1 MSKPTTGDFTKTAG
15 WMDWYTG
22 PSKPRFPLPAG
33 AVDAHCHV
41 FGPGAEFPYA
51 PERKYTPC
59 DASKHQLYA
68 LRDHLGFA
76 RNVIVQATCH
86 GADNRAMVDA
96 CLSSGGK
103 ARGVATVKRSV
114 TDEEI
119 QAMHDAGVRGVRMM
133 MLPGGPLGWD
143 ALAPLAHQIGPLG
156 WHLNVQFNGC
166 DFVQRLPLLQSLHA
180 QIVLDH
186 TGKFLVP
193 PASTEDAAFQALCRL
208 LDTGRVWVKL
218 SAPYETSQT
227 GAPHYEDVSLLARYL
242 VMHYPERCLWA
253 SNWPHPNQ
261 NPVPSSAALLNL
273 LSHWVSR
280 TADIQRIL
288 VDNPAQLY
296 GFDT

>member
-1 MSKPTTGDFTKTAG
+1 MNAAGMSEPDGVSFSV
-15 WMDWYTG
+15 
-22 PSKPRFPLPAG
+22 PFG
-33 AVDAHCHV
+33 ACDCHV
-41 FGPGAEFPYA
+41 HAYDDAYPLAPTATFKPPHAPMADYA
-51 PERKYTPC
+51 KLQ
-59 DASKHQLYA
+59 AS
-68 LRDHLGFA
+68 LGLT
-76 RNVIVQATCH
+76 RVVVVQPT
-86 GADNRAMVDA
+86 GYGFDNRCTLAAVASMP
-96 CLSSGGK
+96 GR
-103 ARGVATVKRSV
+103 ARAVAIVSPSV
-114 TDEEI
+114 TESTLQDLH
-119 QAMHDAGVRGVRMM
+119 AAGVRGVRMM

-166 DFVQRLPLLQSLHA
+166 DFLQRLPLLQSLNA

-242 VMHYPERCLWA
+242 VTHYPERCLWA

-288 VDNPAQLY
+288 VDNPAHLY
-296 GFDT
+296 GFEA